1 METKINISEIL
12 RNKPEGTKLYS
23 PIFGECVFH
32 YIKDETNE

>member
-23 PIFGECVFH
+23 PIFGECVFR